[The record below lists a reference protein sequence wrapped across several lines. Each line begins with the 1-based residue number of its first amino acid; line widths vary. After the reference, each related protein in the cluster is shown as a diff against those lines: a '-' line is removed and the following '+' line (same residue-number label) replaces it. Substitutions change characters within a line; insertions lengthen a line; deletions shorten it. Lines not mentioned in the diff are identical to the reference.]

1 MFSSIY
7 SAITTGNKRWNEL
20 KVKEGLRYQ
29 WDEKSTYIHNPPFF
43 ADMKSGDIQNVKGAR
58 CLAFFGDSIT
68 TDYISPAG
76 NIAITSPAAKY
87 LTERGIQ

>member
-1 MFSSIY
+1 MFNSIY

-43 ADMKSGDIQNVKGAR
+43 ADMKSGDIQNV
-58 CLAFFGDSIT
+58 
-68 TDYISPAG
+68 
-76 NIAITSPAAKY
+76 
-87 LTERGIQ
+87 